1 MRTPIAI
8 LVFVCILLLI
18 IAFSTMTV
26 KGEDRKAVLMIS
38 LMCFPIFGGIGAI
51 LINGGSN
58 KVTVINGINRSE
70 CITKKYF
77 LMYNSHLAAKES
89 IVFMAPW
96 GKDLVFNNTNE
107 TLVCYPIEYGNV
119 KKNEQPMD
127 IPAHSIRKISEKP
140 TYFFEPIPDKIMYS
154 SRYTSSGRIKW
165 AVYTKEQEIVYK
177 EAYKWM
183 DSYSK

>member
-1 MRTPIAI
+1 MKA
-8 LVFVCILLLI
+8 
-18 IAFSTMTV
+18 
-26 KGEDRKAVLMIS
+26 KGEERKAVLMIS
-38 LMCFPIFGGIGAI
+38 LLYFPMFCGIGAI

-58 KVTVINGINRSE
+58 KVTVINGINRNE

-77 LMYNSHLAAKES
+77 VMYNSHLTAKES
-89 IVFMAPW
+89 VVFMAPW

-107 TLVCYPIEYGNV
+107 NLVCYPIVYGNV
-119 KKNEQPMD
+119 MNNEQPVD
-127 IPAHSIRKISEKP
+127 LPAHSIRKIGEKP

-154 SRYTSSGRIKW
+154 SRYASSGRIKW
-165 AVYTKEQEIVYK
+165 AVYTIDQEIQYK